1 MDWEKIKL
9 GLLSAVGG
17 AILLAVVGF
26 NYGGW
31 VTTGTAEAMA
41 KEIAA
46 SAVAERL
53 GSICVAQFNGDSEKG
68 QKLKEMKEKESWD
81 KARYVEKQS
90 WAIRINPIVGLPM
103 RAPGSL
109 RQKRNKPAAQLPVN
123 VLTTTELGA
132 IGQTLPMWKREK
144 VQNCYG
150 R

>member
-90 WAIRINPIVGLPM
+90 WAIM
-103 RAPGSL
+103 PGEDKPDSRVADACA
-109 RQKRNKPAAQLPVN
+109 RQLAAK
-123 VLTTTELGA
+123 A
-132 IGQTLPMWKREK
+132 
-144 VQNCYG
+144 
-150 R
+150 